1 MLRIGRHK
9 DEQRRINI
17 HHALN
22 DRKAVKSRH
31 LNVEKHQIRFQRLN
45 LANGFAA
52 IVAGR
57 DDFDVVE
64 RLKP

>member
-31 LNVEKHQIRFQRLN
+31 LNVEKHQIRFQRFN
-45 LANGFAA
+45 LADGLTTV
-52 IVAGR
+52 VAGR

-64 RLKP
+64 RLQP